1 MIRLA
6 QNWADYEVIATG
18 DGYKLE
24 RWKEVYL
31 LRPDPQVIWKLS
43 QIERRISPQRKR
55 GRRLGIPQADA
66 LGMEYYLPQF
76 NV

>member
-31 LRPDPQVIWKLS
+31 LRPDP
-43 QIERRISPQRKR
+43 PQRKR